1 MYLNEQLVTCFKFGL
16 LFSKVMYLNEQQTES
31 TRSLSDRIDL
41 ATKFK
46 TYAEKFASENYQVTH
61 NLLIFGGF
69 GEFYLS
75 VFYFALF

>member
-1 MYLNEQLVTCFKFGL
+1 
-16 LFSKVMYLNEQQTES
+16 MYLNEQQTES

-61 NLLIFGGF
+61 NLFIFGHLGDFIHPGF
-69 GEFYLS
+69 ILPFLHQNK
-75 VFYFALF
+75 